1 MKLRH
6 LVVLGISGLS
16 LAAGCDKK
24 AEPAAV
30 APVAAEAQPAPETAE
45 GQPASAEAPVA
56 ATAEPGTTAPP
67 TTASDPHA
75 GCGDHAKAAEGTAAA
90 DPHAGCGE
98 HDKAAEGAAAAAD
111 PHAGCG
117 DHAAMA
123 AAEGDKAAPTGEA
136 QHLGETFTLASA
148 EPLGQVLAK
157 AQDGEATVR
166 VDGTIA
172 KVCQKKGCWMVV
184 RDGDLE
190 ARVVMKDYGFF
201 VPMDAAGKKASIEGV
216 LKVKVFNEAQA
227 KHLAEDGGEDPNAVT
242 GEKKEFL
249 LTASAIDIVN

>member
-6 LVVLGISGLS
+6 LVVIGISGLS

-24 AEPAAV
+24 AEPAPV
-30 APVAAEAQPAPETAE
+30 EPAPAEAQPAPTAT
-45 GQPASAEAPVA
+45 PEAPVA
-56 ATAEPGTTAPP
+56 AATPTEPV
-67 TTASDPHA
+67 
-75 GCGDHAKAAEGTAAA
+75 
-90 DPHAGCGE
+90 
-98 HDKAAEGAAAAAD
+98 AAAAD

-117 DHAAMA
+117 DHAHEAKGA
-123 AAEGDKAAPTGEA
+123 EVAAAADPHAGCGDHAEHDKAAEGEAAAADPHAGCGEHAAAAADGGEKAAPTGEVL
-136 QHLGETFTLASA
+136 HLGEAFTLASA
-148 EPLGQVLAK
+148 EPLGPVLAK
-157 AQDGEATVR
+157 AQDGETTVR

-172 KVCQKKGCWMVV
+172 KVCQKKGCWMVI

-201 VPMDAAGKKASIEGV
+201 VPMDAGGKKASIEGV

-227 KHLAEDGGEDPNAVT
+227 KHLAEDGGEDPNTVT